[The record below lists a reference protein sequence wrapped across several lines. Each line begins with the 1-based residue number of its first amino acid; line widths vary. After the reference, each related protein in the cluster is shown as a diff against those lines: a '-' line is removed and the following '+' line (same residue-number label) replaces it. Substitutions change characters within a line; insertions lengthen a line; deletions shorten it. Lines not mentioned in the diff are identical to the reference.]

1 MMWWYPGMAQV
12 GWGMMAVN
20 GLATLVFL
28 AGLAVLIAWAVRSF
42 SARPPAREEPLEILQ
57 RRFAAGEISQAEFE
71 QARRA
76 LRS

>member
-1 MMWWYPGMAQV
+1 MMWWYPAMAQV

-20 GLATLVFL
+20 GLATLLLL
-28 AGLAVLIAWAVRSF
+28 AGVAVLVAWAVRSF
-42 SARPPAREEPLEILQ
+42 SGQPPAHEDPVEILR